1 MANSSLQTM
10 KCSYDVS
17 GDTKA
22 TADLGTAASHVPSD
36 ATVIPQNA
44 IIIRCTTYVSRAMV
58 AVGGTP
64 TIKFDVGGIAMV
76 SVQNCVGHASL
87 ADEKV
92 TSTVVGL
99 KTTAAGAP
107 TVTIADQA
115 INAGCVDIYVD
126 YYLGS
131 SGVA

>member
-10 KCSYDVS
+10 KCTYDVS
-17 GDTKA
+17 ADTKS
-22 TADLGTAASHVPSD
+22 TADLGTAGTIVPSD
-36 ATVIPQNA
+36 ATVIPKNA
-44 IIIRCTTYVSRAMV
+44 IIIRATTYVSRAMV

-64 TIKFDVGGIAMV
+64 TIKLDCGGVALIT
-76 SVQNCVGHASL
+76 VQNCVGHASL

-92 TSTVVGL
+92 TSNVVGL
-99 KTTAAGAP
+99 KTTSATAP

>member
-17 GDTKA
+17 GDTKS
-22 TADLGTAASHVPSD
+22 TADSGIAGAIVPSD
-36 ATVIPQNA
+36 ATVIPKNA
-44 IIIRCTTYVSRAMV
+44 IIIRATTYVSRAMI
-58 AVGGTP
+58 AASGTP
-64 TIKFDVGGIAMV
+64 TIKFDCGGIALI

-92 TSTVVGL
+92 TSNVVGL
-99 KTTAAGAP
+99 KTTASGAP
-107 TVTIADQA
+107 TVTIAA
-115 INAGCVDIYVD
+115 ANINAGVVDVYVD

-131 SGVA
+131 AGIA